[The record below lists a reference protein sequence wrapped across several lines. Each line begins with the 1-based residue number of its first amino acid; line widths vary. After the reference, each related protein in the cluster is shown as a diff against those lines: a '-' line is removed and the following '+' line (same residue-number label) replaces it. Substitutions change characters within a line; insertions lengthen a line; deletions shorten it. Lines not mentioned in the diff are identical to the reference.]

1 MNTCFEILM
10 DIINSALK
18 ILNSKGYHI
27 RDPENPEFFIENVYY
42 DPENDELYC
51 SFKEVNMCKKEYS
64 SKFKSK
70 KVHNKDCFWCGS
82 EMIRSNY
89 GWKVCANCGWKHR
102 VGETKF
108 EK

>member
-10 DIINSALK
+10 DIMNSALK

-51 SFKEVNMCKKEYS
+51 SFKE
-64 SKFKSK
+64 
-70 KVHNKDCFWCGS
+70 DD
-82 EMIRSNY
+82 
-89 GWKVCANCGWKHR
+89 
-102 VGETKF
+102 
-108 EK
+108 